1 LSASP
6 LENRVRQIAGTAVP
20 VRGNDCDTDRIV
32 PARYLK
38 EVTFDRMGE
47 YPFIDERFDAE
58 AKPKPHPFN
67 EPKYRAASI
76 LLVNAN
82 FGCGSSREHAPQA
95 LYRWG
100 IRAII
105 GESFAP
111 IFAGN
116 SLAIGLPVVTVPPDE
131 IQHLMGLVEEDPSI
145 RLELDLEKGQLRV
158 EGRAVPIDIPD
169 TARTALVE
177 GYWDSTAVLAANM
190 PKVREIAARIP
201 YLTGFDGPT
210 PGSR

>member
-1 LSASP
+1 MNQDS
-6 LENRVRQIAGTAVP
+6 RVRQLSGTAVP
-20 VRGNDCDTDRIV
+20 VRGHDVDTDRIV

-47 YPFIDERFDAE
+47 YPFIDERFDPE
-58 AKPKPHPFN
+58 GNPRPHTFN
-67 EPKYRAASI
+67 EPKYREASI

-100 IRAII
+100 IRAIV

-116 SLAIGLPVVTVPPDE
+116 SLAIGLPVVTVSADE
-131 IQHLMGLVEEDPSI
+131 IQHLMGLVEEDPSVH
-145 RLELDLEKGQLRV
+145 LDLDLVEKRLTV
-158 EGRAVPIDIPD
+158 EGQTVSVNLPA
-169 TARTALVE
+169 TAQTALTE
-177 GYWDSTAVLAANM
+177 GYWDSTAMLAANM
-190 PKVREIAARIP
+190 AKVRDVAAHVP
-201 YLTGFDGPT
+201 YLSGFNDPAR
-210 PGSR
+210 GSR

>member
-1 LSASP
+1 M
-6 LENRVRQIAGTAVP
+6 AGDTRIPKVMGRGIP
-20 VRGNDCDTDRIV
+20 VRGNDVDTDRIV

-58 AKPKPHPFN
+58 GKPRPHPFN
-67 EPKYRAASI
+67 ESKYQGASI

-100 IRAII
+100 IRAIV

-111 IFAGN
+111 IFSGN
-116 SLAIGLPVVTVPPDE
+116 SLAIGLPVVTMAPDH
-131 IQHLMGLVEEDPSI
+131 IQHLMGLVEEDSSVQ
-145 RLELDLEKGQLRV
+145 LDLDLDRRQLTV
-158 EGRAVPIDIPD
+158 EGEAIPVEVAD
-169 TARTALVE
+169 TVRTALVE
-177 GYWDSTAVLAANM
+177 GYWDSTTVLAANM
-190 PKVREIAARIP
+190 AKVRETAARIP
-201 YLTGFDGPT
+201 YLTGFRG
-210 PGSR
+210 

>member
-1 LSASP
+1 MSARDT
-6 LENRVRQIAGTAVP
+6 RVRRVSGRAVP
-20 VRGNDCDTDRIV
+20 VRGNDIDTDRIV

-47 YPFIDERFDAE
+47 YPFIDERFD
-58 AKPKPHPFN
+58 PQGNPRPHPFSD
-67 EPKYRAASI
+67 PSYQGASI
-76 LLVNAN
+76 LFVNAN

-100 IRAII
+100 IRAIV

-116 SLAIGLPVVTVPPDE
+116 SLAIGLPVITASPDD
-131 IQHLMGLVEEDPSI
+131 IQQVMGLVEEDPTATI
-145 RLELDLEKGQLRV
+145 EVDLEQQRLTV
-158 EGRAVPIDIPD
+158 EGRSVPLSLP
-169 TARTALVE
+169 TSTRTALVQ

-190 PKVREIAARIP
+190 EKARQTAARVP
-201 YLTGFDGPT
+201 YLNGFQA
-210 PGSR
+210 

>member
-1 LSASP
+1 VSAPDS
-6 LENRVRQIAGTAVP
+6 RVRQIAGTAVP

-47 YPFIDERFDAE
+47 YPFIDERFDTE
-58 AKPKPHPFN
+58 GKPRQHPFN
-67 EPKYRAASI
+67 EPKYREASI

-100 IRAII
+100 IRAIV

-116 SLAIGLPVVTVPPDE
+116 SLVIGLPVVTISPDE
-131 IQHLMGLVEEDPSI
+131 VQRLMSLVEEDPSVQ
-145 RLELDLEKGQLRV
+145 LDLDLEGRKLTV
-158 EGRAVPIDIPD
+158 EGRSIPIDVPD
-169 TARTALVE
+169 TARTALIE

-190 PKVREIAARIP
+190 AKVREVAARIP
-201 YLTGFDGPT
+201 YLTGFGA
-210 PGSR
+210 GR